1 MLQPYVQPASAHVL
15 PLLILL
21 CRTPRLRGREYKL
34 VILGSGGVG
43 KSSICTQFVMNQFID
58 QYDPTIEDSYRKQ
71 VVVKGIPQQ
80 KKAKKASGGKK
91 SAKKPEVT
99 SSGAPS
105 KRKRKYSV

>member
-1 MLQPYVQPASAHVL
+1 MVT
-15 PLLILL
+15 

-80 KKAKKASGGKK
+80 KKTKKSSGGKT
-91 SAKKPEVT
+91 SAKMTDVT
-99 SSGAPS
+99 TSGAPS
-105 KRKRKYSV
+105 KEQNLVILSRF